1 MDDEEGFDGFS
12 SVHGIVCFL
21 DLIEGESLGEDFSWM
36 DGAVQDGRENDV
48 SYIGRDWCDAASKSY
63 VLPEEDGGIDVFSV
77 RYAYASYDGSRAA
90 YFGCCIKRELC
101 AYAFKGSVGAG
112 SVGHRHDF
120 GDSFIA
126 SFCDDVCCTE
136 FKGEFLAVYVAAHGN
151 DALGS
156 AHSGGNDAAEADS
169 AVTHDDDGI
178 PFLHFSR
185 SGGMVAGRHDIGQ
198 CQEGIE
204 VGIGVVRSFARYFDQ
219 GPARIL
225 EADIFCL
232 IPCIHFLRRIEA
244 VAVKAGLARSAP
256 AVAVCEWSDD
266 EIAFLDRRDSA
277 SDFFDDADG
286 FMTREAS
293 MRTRIDAAEPP
304 EVRTSD
310 ACTQHADHGFILAF
324 YLRDRHFI
332 IDLDTS
338 WFYKYSCFH
347 VYSPLTGIPAV
358 TNAFFPT
365 LSIKRKDS
373 RINSNPAIFL

>member
-1 MDDEEGFDGFS
+1 M
-12 SVHGIVCFL
+12 FL
-21 DLIEGESLGEDFSWM
+21 
-36 DGAVQDGRENDV
+36 
-48 SYIGRDWCDAASKSY
+48 YIGRDWCDAASKSY
-63 VLPEEDGGIDVFSV
+63 VLPEEDGGIDVFSI

-120 GDSFIA
+120 GDNFIA

-204 VGIGVVRSFARYFDQ
+204 VGIGVVRK
-219 GPARIL
+219 
-225 EADIFCL
+225 
-232 IPCIHFLRRIEA
+232 LRP
-244 VAVKAGLARSAP
+244 VL
-256 AVAVCEWSDD
+256 
-266 EIAFLDRRDSA
+266 
-277 SDFFDDADG
+277 
-286 FMTREAS
+286 
-293 MRTRIDAAEPP
+293 
-304 EVRTSD
+304 
-310 ACTQHADHGFILAF
+310 
-324 YLRDRHFI
+324 
-332 IDLDTS
+332 
-338 WFYKYSCFH
+338 
-347 VYSPLTGIPAV
+347 
-358 TNAFFPT
+358 
-365 LSIKRKDS
+365 
-373 RINSNPAIFL
+373 